1 MVDWVVIMPIKR
13 FADAKRRLEGV
24 GDRAAVAE
32 ALTRDTLAAV
42 ASSRKVR
49 MVLVMTDDPH
59 LVEDLRLP
67 VAAVVRTQ
75 DSPGLNGAV
84 SDGLAYAGESWPDFG
99 VAVLQGDLPA
109 LTPDDL
115 DAVLEAAEE
124 LPLGLVP
131 DADGIG
137 TAMITG
143 RPGVPLLPAFGE
155 ASATRHQE
163 LGHKPIR
170 APERLRRDVDTPAD
184 LRTAVRLGVGRH
196 TAEVLGLPVPAVPDS
211 AA

>member
-1 MVDWVVIMPIKR
+1 MVDWVVIVPIKR
-13 FADAKRRLEGV
+13 FTEAKTRLDGV

-32 ALTRDTLAAV
+32 ALTRDTLDAV
-42 ASSRKVR
+42 ASAQKVR

-75 DSPGLNGAV
+75 QAPGLNGAV
-84 SDGLAYAGESWPDFG
+84 ADGLAYAGESWPDFG

-109 LTPDDL
+109 LTPEDL
-115 DAVLEAAEE
+115 DTVLESAEE

-131 DADGIG
+131 DAEGTG

-155 ASATRHQE
+155 GSARRFQD
-163 LGHKPIR
+163 LGHKPLR
-170 APERLRRDVDTPAD
+170 APERLRRDVDTLAD
-184 LRTAVRLGVGRH
+184 LRTVVRLGVGRH
-196 TAEVLGLPVPAVPDS
+196 TADVLGLPAVPDS

>member
-1 MVDWVVIMPIKR
+1 MVDWVVIVPIKR
-13 FADAKRRLEGV
+13 FTDAKRRLEGV
-24 GDRAAVAE
+24 RDRAAVAE
-32 ALTRDTLAAV
+32 ALTRDTLQAV

-49 MVLVMTDDPH
+49 MVLVMTDDPL

-75 DSPGLNGAV
+75 ERPGLNGAIA
-84 SDGLAYAGESWPDFG
+84 DGLAYAGESWPDFG

-109 LTPDDL
+109 LTAEDL
-115 DAVLEAAEE
+115 DAVLESAEE
-124 LPLGLVP
+124 VPLGLVP
-131 DADGIG
+131 DANGTG

-143 RPGVPLLPAFGE
+143 KPGVPLLPAFGE
-155 ASATRHQE
+155 GSAARHQE

-170 APERLRRDVDTPAD
+170 APERLRRDVDTRAD
-184 LRTAVRLGVGRH
+184 LHAAVRLGVGRH
-196 TAEVLGLPVPAVPDS
+196 TAQVLGLPAVPDS

>member
-1 MVDWVVIMPIKR
+1 MVDWVVIVPIKR

-32 ALTRDTLAAV
+32 ALTRDTLEAV
-42 ASSRKVR
+42 ASSSKVR

-75 DSPGLNGAV
+75 QRAGLNGAV
-84 SDGLAYAGESWPDFG
+84 ADGLAYAGESWPEFA

-109 LTPDDL
+109 LTPEDL
-115 DAVLEAAEE
+115 DAVLVAAEE
-124 LPLGLVP
+124 LPLGMVP
-131 DADGIG
+131 DADGRG

-143 RPGVPLLPAFGE
+143 APGMPLLPAFGE
-155 ASATRHQE
+155 GSAARHQE

-170 APERLRRDVDTPAD
+170 ASERLRRDVDTRAD
-184 LRTAVRLGVGRH
+184 LSAAVRLGVGRH
-196 TAEVLGLPVPAVPDS
+196 TAEVLGLPVPVAPES

>member
-1 MVDWVVIMPIKR
+1 MVDWVVIVPIKR
-13 FADAKRRLEGV
+13 FTDAKRRLEGM
-24 GDRAAVAE
+24 GDRAALAE
-32 ALTRDTLAAV
+32 ALTRDTLDAV

-49 MVLVMTDDPH
+49 MMLVMTDDPH

-75 DSPGLNGAV
+75 ESPGLNGAV

-124 LPLGLVP
+124 VPLGLVP
-131 DADGIG
+131 DADGTG

-143 RPGVPLLPAFGE
+143 KPGVPLLPAFGE
-155 ASATRHQE
+155 GSALRHQE
-163 LGHKPIR
+163 LGHKPLR
-170 APERLRRDVDTPAD
+170 APAGLRRDVDTGTD
-184 LRTAVRLGVGRH
+184 LRAAVRLGVGRH
-196 TAEVLGLPVPAVPDS
+196 TAQALGLPAVPDS